1 MEEEEC
7 KDSENDLR
15 YKVCTVDIIA
25 TEIMIWTTLVI
36 TNQMKSKGTLCEV
49 WLKLT
54 MKLNMIINST

>member
-25 TEIMIWTTLVI
+25 TEIMIWTTLVY
-36 TNQMKSKGTLCEV
+36 NL
-49 WLKLT
+49 
-54 MKLNMIINST
+54 